1 MGNPFFVY
9 KSSIV
14 LHCFVIYIVMFSYV
28 HISSTIV
35 THNESCCLIIY
46 KLIKQGHSSFTIFTV
61 YFSTTKS
68 SMMPFCDSSYA
79 FLRSC
84 LSLKIPSWCLFILTE
99 SHGINFYYSFIDSKW
114 ISLEKFVQIY
124 SQTFIIIVSPF

>member
-1 MGNPFFVY
+1 MGDSFFVY

-14 LHCFVIYIVMFSYV
+14 LHCFVIYIVMFSYI

-61 YFSTTKS
+61 YFSTSKS
-68 SMMPFCDSSYA
+68 SMMSFCDTSYA
-79 FLRSC
+79 FLRSRLC
-84 LSLKIPSWCLFILTE
+84 LKIPSWSLFILTK
-99 SHGINFYYSFIDSKW
+99 SHGINFYYSFIDSKL
-114 ISLEKFVQIY
+114 IGLEIFVQIY
-124 SQTFIIIVSPF
+124 TQTFIIIVSPF